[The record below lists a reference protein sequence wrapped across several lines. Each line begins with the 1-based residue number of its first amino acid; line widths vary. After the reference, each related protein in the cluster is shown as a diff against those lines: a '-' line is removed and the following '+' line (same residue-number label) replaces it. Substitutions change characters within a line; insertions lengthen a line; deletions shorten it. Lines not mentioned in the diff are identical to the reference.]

1 MTHFADRLTEAN
13 RQTGTVLCMGIDP
26 HMTMI
31 PALFGGGLPGSD
43 AAVATM
49 RNFASACLDQA
60 VGKVAAIKPQAAFFE
75 QHGPAGMQVL
85 AELGRDAVKA
95 GLLVVMDAGL
105 QKNP

>member
-49 RNFASACLDQA
+49 RNFANACLDQA
-60 VGKVAAIKPQAAFFE
+60 IGKVAAIKPQAAFLSSMAR
-75 QHGPAGMQVL
+75 PACRCL
-85 AELGRDAVKA
+85 PSLGATR
-95 GLLVVMDAGL
+95 
-105 QKNP
+105 